1 MKRGRSNAALFLSC
15 QNSQVAASHRIGDD
29 RVMVSAYRVELQPNE
44 HLFHE
49 GDEPTTAFLIE
60 SGTLRITARR
70 DGMPVVLGDL
80 STGALVGEM
89 AVLDDS
95 PRSATA
101 TALDLCVLTPIDRAQ
116 FAERLSSADPV
127 VRALLLSQLSRY
139 RTALAQF
146 TGHAPS
152 ESVVAE
158 APADGDSANALDKI
172 RLESQLRNALEG
184 GQLEIR
190 LQPILDLATDR
201 IAGFEALTRWTHPE
215 RGVVS
220 PADFIKLAEETSLII
235 PIGEYVLREVC
246 GALQRFSDMPEDE
259 RPFIALNV
267 SGRELEDANF
277 VTRVL
282 AQLRVHNVLPRQLKL
297 EITESLILD
306 YAKVAGLI
314 AHSHRVGIKV
324 ALDDF
329 GTGYSSLGH
338 LHKLAFDTLKIDQG
352 FIRQLDDP
360 RCMAIVRAVVSMAG
374 ALGCDIVAEGVE
386 TEEQL
391 AQLKALGCEYAQG
404 YLVGKPQSVDDAL
417 AEIHV

>member
-1 MKRGRSNAALFLSC
+1 M
-15 QNSQVAASHRIGDD
+15 ASEDRI
-29 RVMVSAYRVELQPNE
+29 ELQPGE

-49 GDEPTTAFLIE
+49 GDAPTTAFLIE
-60 SGTLRITARR
+60 SGTLRITAKR
-70 DGMPVVLGDL
+70 DGVPVVLGEL
-80 STGALVGEM
+80 GAGALVGEM

-101 TALDLCVLTPIDRAQ
+101 TALELCALTPIDQAQ
-116 FAERLSSADPV
+116 FAERLTEADPV

-139 RTALAQF
+139 RTALATF
-146 TGHAPS
+146 TGHPQTEAAVLPVAS
-152 ESVVAE
+152 RGES
-158 APADGDSANALDKI
+158 SHALDKI
-172 RLESQLRNALEG
+172 RLESQLRNALERNE
-184 GQLEIR
+184 LEIR
-190 LQPILDLATDR
+190 LQPILDIAKNR

-220 PADFIKLAEETSLII
+220 PADFIALAEETSLIV

-246 GALQRFSDMPEDE
+246 RALQRFSDLDEED

-267 SGRELEDANF
+267 SGRQLEDANF
-277 VTRVL
+277 V
-282 AQLRVHNVLPRQLKL
+282 ARVHAQMRVHQVSPAHLKL

-314 AHSHRVGIKV
+314 AHSHRVGIRV

-338 LHKLAFDTLKIDQG
+338 LHKLLFDTLKLDQG

-360 RCMAIVRAVVSMAG
+360 RCMSIVSAVVGMAR

-386 TEEQL
+386 TEKQL
-391 AQLKALGCEYAQG
+391 AQLKALGCQYAQG
-404 YLVGKPQSVDDAL
+404 YLVGKPEGVDEAL
-417 AEIHV
+417 AQIHA

>member
-1 MKRGRSNAALFLSC
+1 MASSN
-15 QNSQVAASHRIGDD
+15 RI
-29 RVMVSAYRVELQPNE
+29 ELQSGE

-49 GDEPTTAFLIE
+49 GDAPTTAFLIE
-60 SGTLRITARR
+60 SGTLRITAKR
-70 DGMPVVLGDL
+70 DGSPVVLGDL
-80 STGALVGEM
+80 GTGALVGEM

-101 TALDLCVLTPIDRAQ
+101 TALENCLLTPIDRAQ
-116 FAERLSSADPV
+116 FAERLTAADPV
-127 VRALLLSQLSRY
+127 VRALILSQLSRY
-139 RTALAQF
+139 RTALATF
-146 TGHAPS
+146 TGHAPTAS
-152 ESVVAE
+152 NV
-158 APADGDSANALDKI
+158 APASSNESPQVMDKI
-172 RLESQLRNALEG
+172 RLESQLRNALDREE
-184 GQLEIR
+184 LEIR
-190 LQPILDLATDR
+190 LQPILNIAKNR

-220 PADFIKLAEETSLII
+220 PADFIALAEETSLIV

-246 GALQRFSDMPEDE
+246 RALQRFSDIPDED

-267 SGRELEDANF
+267 SGRQLEDANF
-277 VTRVL
+277 VARVH
-282 AQLRVHNVLPRQLKL
+282 AQLRVHQVSPAHLKL

-306 YAKVAGLI
+306 YAKVALLI

-338 LHKLAFDTLKIDQG
+338 LHKLAFDTLKLDQG

-360 RCMAIVRAVVSMAG
+360 RCMAIVSAVVGMAG

-386 TEEQL
+386 TEKQL

-404 YLVGKPQSVDDAL
+404 YLIGKPEGVDEAI
-417 AEIHV
+417 AQIRI

>member
-1 MKRGRSNAALFLSC
+1 MA
-15 QNSQVAASHRIGDD
+15 
-29 RVMVSAYRVELQPNE
+29 SAYRVELQPNE
-44 HLFHE
+44 DLFHE

-60 SGTLRITARR
+60 SGTLRISARR
-70 DGMPVVLGDL
+70 SGLPVVLGDL
-80 STGALVGEM
+80 GAGALVGEM

-101 TALDLCVLTPIDRAQ
+101 TALDACVLTPIDRAQ
-116 FAERLSSADPV
+116 FAERLSAADPV

-146 TGHAPS
+146 TGSPPS
-152 ESVVAE
+152 ESVVSAQS
-158 APADGDSANALDKI
+158 ADSDSAKAVDKI

-184 GQLEIR
+184 GQLEIC

-215 RGVVS
+215 RGAVS
-220 PADFIKLAEETSLII
+220 PADFIKLAEETSLIV

-246 GALQRFSDMPEDE
+246 TALQRFSDMPEDQ

-267 SGRELEDANF
+267 SGRQLEDANF
-277 VTRVL
+277 VARVL
-282 AQLRVHNVLPRQLKL
+282 AQLRVHDVLPRQLKL

-314 AHSHRVGIKV
+314 AHSHRAGMKV

-329 GTGYSSLGH
+329 GTGYSNLGH
-338 LHKLAFDTLKIDQG
+338 LHKLAFDTLKLDQG

-360 RCMAIVRAVVSMAG
+360 RCMAIVRAVVSMADS
-374 ALGCDIVAEGVE
+374 LGCDIVAEGVE
-386 TEEQL
+386 TETQL

-417 AEIHV
+417 AKIHA

>member
-1 MKRGRSNAALFLSC
+1 M
-15 QNSQVAASHRIGDD
+15 ASADRI
-29 RVMVSAYRVELQPNE
+29 ELQPGE
-44 HLFHE
+44 QLFSE
-49 GDEPTTAFLIE
+49 GDAPTTAFLIE
-60 SGTLRITARR
+60 SGTLRVTAKR
-70 DGMPVVLGDL
+70 DGAPVVLGDL
-80 STGALVGEM
+80 GAGALVGEM
-89 AVLDDS
+89 AVLDDA

-101 TALDLCVLTPIDRAQ
+101 TALETCVLTAIDQAQ
-116 FAERLSSADPV
+116 FAERLSEADPV

-139 RTALAQF
+139 RTALATF
-146 TGHAPS
+146 TGHAPAVPAALPVVNRG
-152 ESVVAE
+152 ES
-158 APADGDSANALDKI
+158 SHALNKI
-172 RLESQLRNALEG
+172 RLESELRNALDRGE
-184 GQLEIR
+184 LEIR
-190 LQPILDLATDR
+190 LQPILDIAKNR

-220 PADFIKLAEETSLII
+220 PADFIALAEETSLIV

-246 GALQRFSDMPEDE
+246 RALQRFSDMREEE

-267 SGRELEDANF
+267 SGRQLEDANF
-277 VTRVL
+277 VARVQAQTRVHEVSP
-282 AQLRVHNVLPRQLKL
+282 AHLKL

-306 YAKVAGLI
+306 YAKVVGLI

-338 LHKLAFDTLKIDQG
+338 LHKLAFDTLKLDQG

-360 RCMAIVRAVVSMAG
+360 RCMAIVRAVVGMAR

-386 TEEQL
+386 TEKQL

-404 YLVGKPQSVDDAL
+404 YLVGKPEGVDEAV
-417 AEIHV
+417 ARIHA